1 MRFLRCQNLKSQNL
15 THLSTVQTI
24 SKRLKHCM
32 PSVER
37 MKLRDQSLLTM
48 DKDVQIR
55 EMSPE
60 ETPQLAD
67 LIGSSLLG
75 DHSKSK
81 TILKLLGKRTS
92 LIWMVFSPEVFR
104 TSDLFSPC
112 GGGKSRRTWVG
123 VCDGRVVGSVTLL
136 RHSDRVGELC
146 RMRVGREHQGRG
158 VGRRLV
164 GHLEEYCRDDGVKQ
178 IVLTTSEYH
187 ERAIRLYRRCGYIRD
202 NKGDYSKALFPGVGD
217 PAINVLTLRLAV
229 DKNTRIF
236 SSSAALVL
244 AVLPATVLGL
254 SAEEIAA
261 FQARTHTETNSGKQG
276 TVSITQDGDA
286 LVLTSNGIPDHATGT
301 YPELHI
307 PYPSDAHHGVHPRL
321 PGYGPIGM
329 AVNGVPIFNPFNIN
343 CQDAVE
349 NEVLDS
355 CDGHPAQRG
364 DYHYHHEANCL
375 PDNAMGDS
383 GASGIVGVAFDGIA
397 IYGPRKED
405 GTLYVHDDLDAC
417 HGITV
422 NGTYRYHM
430 TSDFPYFIG
439 CYHGELLT
447 NSGAN
452 TRCECDVQQYLAG
465 DSSTVTSSVVTLT
478 AATGLGLVLRLFSPS
493 FLP

>member
-1 MRFLRCQNLKSQNL
+1 MMLRFC
-15 THLSTVQTI
+15 TA
-24 SKRLKHCM
+24 
-32 PSVER
+32 
-37 MKLRDQSLLTM
+37 LL
-48 DKDVQIR
+48 
-55 EMSPE
+55 
-60 ETPQLAD
+60 
-67 LIGSSLLG
+67 
-75 DHSKSK
+75 
-81 TILKLLGKRTS
+81 
-92 LIWMVFSPEVFR
+92 
-104 TSDLFSPC
+104 
-112 GGGKSRRTWVG
+112 
-123 VCDGRVVGSVTLL
+123 
-136 RHSDRVGELC
+136 
-146 RMRVGREHQGRG
+146 
-158 VGRRLV
+158 
-164 GHLEEYCRDDGVKQ
+164 
-178 IVLTTSEYH
+178 
-187 ERAIRLYRRCGYIRD
+187 
-202 NKGDYSKALFPGVGD
+202 
-217 PAINVLTLRLAV
+217 
-229 DKNTRIF
+229 
-236 SSSAALVL
+236 L

-301 YPELHI
+301 YPGTGNPNDLTEQSHTFRI
-307 PYPSDAHHGVHPRL
+307 PVTPTTAST
-321 PGYGPIGM
+321 PGCLGMGPIGM
-329 AVNGVPIFNPFNIN
+329 AVNGVPIYNPFNRE

-349 NEVLDS
+349 NEVLDA
-355 CDGHPAQRG
+355 CDGHPAERG

-375 PDNAMGDS
+375 PDNAVSDS

-405 GTLYVHDDLDAC
+405 GTLYVHNDLDAC

-478 AATGLGLVLRLFSPS
+478 AATGLVLGLRLFFPS